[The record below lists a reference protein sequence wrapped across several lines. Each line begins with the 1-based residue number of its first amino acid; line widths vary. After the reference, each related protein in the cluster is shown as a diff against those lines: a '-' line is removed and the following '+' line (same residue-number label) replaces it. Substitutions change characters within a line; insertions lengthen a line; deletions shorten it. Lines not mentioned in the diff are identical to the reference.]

1 MSNWK
6 GTAEGQ
12 IDITPK
18 TSTLNQMKVW
28 DHVDVTY
35 NIVFQNVYTHKD

>member
-18 TSTLNQMKVW
+18 NV
-28 DHVDVTY
+28 
-35 NIVFQNVYTHKD
+35 NIKSNEGLRSCECDL